1 MPVKPIY
8 PDVVIPDEDLWTYQF
23 EQKSKPFAEDREI
36 YIDPDTGRS
45 YTWAQ
50 TKATALEFGKGLR
63 AQWGF
68 QKGDVLGF
76 FSNNTIDFAP
86 AFFGVL
92 WCGGAAMTANPA
104 YTATELA
111 FQLKDSGSKGI
122 VTQVPFLPIATAA
135 AKEAGIPQD
144 RIILMGD
151 GRDERFRHFT
161 SIRDT
166 KSQPGAPA
174 QRARLDPKKDL
185 AFLVYSSGTTGLPKG
200 VMLTHTNIVA
210 NLVQLLDMDYKYN
223 GLHHTGEPDGKGD
236 KQLAILPFFHIYGL
250 TCIALQGLKMG
261 LQVVVMP
268 KFDLER
274 ACQIIQKHQITYICI
289 PPPIVLGLAKHPIVD
304 KYDLSSVKWLNSG
317 AAPLGKD
324 LVEIV
329 WQRLKI
335 PVMQG
340 YGLSETSP
348 TLTKGVVADW
358 AKYNGS
364 CGKLLPN
371 ILAKIVDLDGNELPE
386 NEEGELWV
394 SGPNIFPGY
403 LNRPELTADTFS
415 EDGYFRTGDIGYYD
429 SKGNFFITDRLK
441 ELIKYKGFQVP
452 PAELEAKLLG
462 HPEIDDAC
470 VIPAHDRERET
481 EVPRAY
487 IVLKKG
493 IAKSDGKAGEIVKWL
508 DSKVAEHKKLRGGV
522 RFVDE
527 VPKNASGKLLRRVL
541 KEQARKEDRAAE
553 GAKL

>member
-1 MPVKPIY
+1 MPVKAVY
-8 PDVVIPDEDLWTYQF
+8 PDLVIPDEDLWTYQF

-36 YIDPDTGRS
+36 YIDPDTKRS

-50 TKATALEFGKGLR
+50 TKSTALEFGRGLR

-92 WCGGAAMTANPA
+92 WCGGATMTANPA

-122 VTQVPFLPIATAA
+122 VTQAPFLPIATAA
-135 AKEAGIPQD
+135 AKEAGIPLD
-144 RIILMGD
+144 RIVLMGD
-151 GRDERFRHFT
+151 TRDKAFKHFT
-161 SIRDT
+161 EVRDT
-166 KSQPGAPA
+166 AGKVSARD
-174 QRARLDPKKDL
+174 RAAVDPKKDL

-200 VMLTHTNIVA
+200 VMLTHTNVVA

-274 ACQIIQKHQITYICI
+274 TCQIIQAHQITYICI
-289 PPPIVLGLAKHPIVD
+289 PPPIVLALAKNPIVD

-317 AAPLGKD
+317 AAPLGKE
-324 LVEIV
+324 LVEMV

-364 CGKLLPN
+364 CGKLMAN
-371 ILAKIVDLDGNELPE
+371 IVAKIVDLDGNELAQG
-386 NEEGELWV
+386 EEGELWV
-394 SGPNIFPGY
+394 KGPNVFPGY
-403 LNRPELTADTFS
+403 LNRPELKADTFS
-415 EDGYFRTGDIGYYD
+415 KDGYFRTGDIGYYD
-429 SKGNFFITDRLK
+429 TKGNFYITDRLK

-452 PAELEAKLLG
+452 PAELEAKLLSN
-462 HPEIDDAC
+462 PQVNDAC
-470 VIPAHDRERET
+470 VIPAHDHERET

-487 IVLKKG
+487 IVLKPG
-493 IAKSDGKAGEIVKWL
+493 VAKSDAKAKEIQEWL

-522 RFVDE
+522 RFIDE
-527 VPKNASGKLLRRVL
+527 IPKNASGKLLRRVL
-541 KEQARKEDRAAE
+541 KDMAKKEDRKE
-553 GAKL
+553 NGAKL